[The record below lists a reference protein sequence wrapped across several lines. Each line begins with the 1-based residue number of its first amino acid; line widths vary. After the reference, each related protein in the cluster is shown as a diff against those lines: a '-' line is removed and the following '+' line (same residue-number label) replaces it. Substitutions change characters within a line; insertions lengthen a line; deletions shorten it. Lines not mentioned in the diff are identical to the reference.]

1 MATVYIAVQEA
12 LGREVAIKVMKSTS
26 GDTTME
32 DRFLREGQNLAR
44 LNHHNIAAIYNIARS
59 DDYFYFAMELLE
71 GGTLSDHLKQ
81 GVSITFAINVIL
93 QIGSALEAAHRLG
106 IVHRDLKPSNII
118 FRDSVTP
125 VLTDFGIA
133 KDTTSDTR
141 LTGTGMMVGTPHYMS
156 PEQIMGRDLDGRSD
170 VYSLGVVFYELLTGK
185 LPFDAEGDQVAFSV
199 AMKHMNEPIPRLP
212 ESVAVFQEI
221 IDSVLAKNPD
231 ERFPSANAMC
241 YALRQVV
248 VHDEELQGRM
258 GDETMLFSSEEFAG
272 PMFTPSGGFTP
283 GSGTFRPSGRFT
295 PGGGWVA
302 GKTPSGGHPAPG
314 QATQTPGSG
323 QSARVTLQ
331 NTLGTKKG
339 KGVTAGIAAAIIA
352 VVAFIFWP
360 DSMDSE
366 TRAIVEGF
374 MMKADRQVSAR
385 KFVGTGDDNALNSLQ
400 AIFSVAPEYKPA
412 MRLVEEITG
421 ILEAEALI
429 AVANQ
434 NLDDASEKIEQGL
447 RFDPANEGL
456 LAVQDRLEL
465 ARAEIRRAEDVARLL
480 AQAGAEIEEESLL
493 VSVDTGAAVT
503 LQQVLEIDP
512 GNERALAELDEVTG
526 ALLREFRTDM
536 DEDTAEDQ
544 LVDRLNLL
552 KDVLGSDERVAGLV
566 SELQGVLEL
575 RVNRERARQLVNS
588 ARPLLDARSYYSEDP
603 ESPSA
608 LSLLLEAQELDPD
621 NEDAA
626 RGMDQIAAHYS
637 DLAQGALAN
646 KEYDLASDH
655 IEIGLLA
662 DPSYEAL
669 LNQRA
674 TLAGALQAKTDQL
687 NTLLA
692 EAQRLIDEGALIAPT
707 DSNALN
713 VLQTL
718 QQQAPDNSQAN
729 NLRSRM
735 PGLVSQQINQL
746 IATNEFEQATT
757 LARTAISAFP
767 DREDFVDVPDRI
779 SRLQQAF
786 TSGQEVAALTAL
798 ASDLLASTSLSSIE
812 MQRGV
817 GALREVL
824 SLEPDNAQAVSG
836 LAQFETKGLSA
847 ARNLIST
854 DELDSASEYADAL
867 TAAFP
872 ESRQTGE
879 LNNQIQAR
887 RDELVRL
894 AEQERIANSRTV
906 LLQALPWGRIESVKR
921 VGGEVESL
929 PEQTVTPVEM
939 LLLPGRYE
947 VAFSHPDFDESV
959 SLSFLVSDSGDNT
972 VMAVFEEV
980 KASDFF
986 SEVRF

>member
-156 PEQIMGRDLDGRSD
+156 PEQIMGRNLDGRSD

-221 IDSVLAKNPD
+221 IDSTLAKNPD
-231 ERFPSANAMC
+231 DRFPSANAMC

-248 VHDEELQGRM
+248 VSDEELQGRM

-283 GSGTFRPSGRFT
+283 GSGSFRPSGRFT

-302 GKTPSGGHPAPG
+302 GKTPSGGQPAPG
-314 QATQTPGSG
+314 QTTPGSG
-323 QSARVTLQ
+323 TSSRITLQ
-331 NTLGTKKG
+331 GALQSGKG
-339 KGVTAGIAAAIIA
+339 KGIAAGIVAAVIA
-352 VVAFIFWP
+352 VLAFFFWP
-360 DSMDSE
+360 DSMDAE

-385 KFVGTGDDNALNSLQ
+385 KFVGADDDNALSSLQ

-434 NLDDASEKIEQGL
+434 NLDEASVKIEQGL

-480 AQAGAEIEEESLL
+480 AQARAEIEEQTLL
-493 VSVDTGAAVT
+493 VSADSGAAVT

-512 GNERALAELDEVTG
+512 GNERALAELDDVTG

-536 DEDTAEDQ
+536 DRDTPEDQ

-552 KDVLGSDERVAGLV
+552 KEVLGTDERVAGLV
-566 SELQGVLEL
+566 SELQGNLEL
-575 RVNRERARQLVNS
+575 RVNRERARQLVNA
-588 ARPLLDARSYYSEDP
+588 ARPLLDSRTYYSEDP
-603 ESPSA
+603 DSPSA

-637 DLAQGALAN
+637 DLAGGALES
-646 KEYDLASDH
+646 KEYGLASDH

-674 TLAGALQAKTDQL
+674 TLSAALQEEADQL

-692 EAQRLIDEGALIAPT
+692 EAERLINEGSLIAPT
-707 DSNALN
+707 NNNALS

-718 QQQAPDNSQAN
+718 QTQAPDNPEAN
-729 NLRSRM
+729 TLRSRL
-735 PGLVSQQINQL
+735 PGLVSQQINEL
-746 IATNEFEQATT
+746 VASNEFDQATA
-757 LARTAISAFP
+757 LATTAIAAFP
-767 DREDFVDVPDRI
+767 DREDFGDMPDRI
-779 SRLQQAF
+779 ERLQQAF
-786 TSGQEVAALTAL
+786 TSGQEVAALNSL
-798 ASDLLASTSLSSIE
+798 ASDLLASNTLSSIE

-817 GALREVL
+817 GAFREVL
-824 SLEPDNAQAVSG
+824 NLEPDNAQASSG
-836 LAQFETKGLSA
+836 LAQFESKGLAA
-847 ARNLIST
+847 ARTLVAS
-854 DELDSASEYADAL
+854 DDLDSASEYADAL
-867 TAAFP
+867 ASAFP
-872 ESRQTGE
+872 DSAQPGTLRNE
-879 LNNQIQAR
+879 IQAR
-887 RDELVRL
+887 RDELARL

-947 VAFSHPDFDESV
+947 VAFSHPDFDEAV

-986 SEVRF
+986 SEVKF